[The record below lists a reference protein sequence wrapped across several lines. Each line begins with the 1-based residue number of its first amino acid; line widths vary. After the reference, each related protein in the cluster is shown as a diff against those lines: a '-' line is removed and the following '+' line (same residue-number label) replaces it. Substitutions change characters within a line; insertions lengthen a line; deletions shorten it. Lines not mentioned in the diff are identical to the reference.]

1 MDVGFFTLVFTFFLI
16 IFYSRI
22 VDSEFCCMFTP
33 SQRSDTKTNT
43 TIMKNL
49 TITETIQQIDTWI
62 EDVQFDLT
70 QDWNDDKELMS
81 VQLQQLMVAKSN
93 LELILKTGGQIFD
106 SSIQK

>member
-1 MDVGFFTLVFTFFLI
+1 
-16 IFYSRI
+16 
-22 VDSEFCCMFTP
+22 
-33 SQRSDTKTNT
+33 
-43 TIMKNL
+43 MKNL
-49 TITETIQQIDTWI
+49 TLTETIQQIDTWI

>member
-1 MDVGFFTLVFTFFLI
+1 
-16 IFYSRI
+16 
-22 VDSEFCCMFTP
+22 
-33 SQRSDTKTNT
+33 
-43 TIMKNL
+43 MKNL
-49 TITETIQQIDTWI
+49 TLTETIQQIDTWI

-70 QDWNDDKELMS
+70 QDWNDDKELIS

>member
-1 MDVGFFTLVFTFFLI
+1 
-16 IFYSRI
+16 
-22 VDSEFCCMFTP
+22 
-33 SQRSDTKTNT
+33 
-43 TIMKNL
+43 MKNL
-49 TITETIQQIDTWI
+49 TLTKTIQQIDTWI

>member
-1 MDVGFFTLVFTFFLI
+1 MDVGFFTLVLTFFLI

-33 SQRSDTKTNT
+33 TNKQTTKNN

-106 SSIQK
+106 SSVQK

>member
-1 MDVGFFTLVFTFFLI
+1 
-16 IFYSRI
+16 
-22 VDSEFCCMFTP
+22 MFTP